1 MDHIETFIADLILK
15 ALHKTAPGMS
25 PEDDTK
31 VTQSVADF
39 VTAGMDLAAI
49 YFAVRNARK

>member
-1 MDHIETFIADLILK
+1 MDKVESFIADLIIK

-25 PEDDTK
+25 PDDDAK

-39 VTAGMDLAAI
+39 VTAGMDLVAI